1 LEEDEIVS
9 SAKVGNSPIVI
20 KESKREIEKT
30 IKLEEIIIKEKSQSP
45 SKDIYESEYN

>member
-1 LEEDEIVS
+1 MEDDEIGNT
-9 SAKVGNSPIVI
+9 AKVENSPIVI

-30 IKLEEIIIKEKSQSP
+30 IKHENIIIKENCQSP

>member
-1 LEEDEIVS
+1 MES

-20 KESKREIEKT
+20 KESIIEIEKM
-30 IKLEEIIIKEKSQSP
+30 IKHENIIIKENCQSP